1 MAEDNVVIKVS
12 LEGDYSDIE
21 NLDEII
27 EGLREK
33 ANGIPLDFDETPAQD
48 DVDGLQDQL
57 EGFSMLAVGDV
68 LQGYGASAEG
78 MAQQMNT
85 ASISVGQLSKNV
97 GMAEPQMVS
106 MINNI
111 SNATFPQSEAIAYA
125 NALNQMG
132 VSADQLGSSATNM
145 DRINDATGIG
155 YSKVIQLTQG
165 LRSMGIEGNNLP
177 SAFNAI
183 AYAQANV
190 NGGADTLT
198 QVLKRQAG
206 TISEYGLNVDQVA
219 VIMQKLSEKG
229 VQGMKMGSE
238 LSAVLKET
246 NGDTAA
252 LEQELGLTAGSLSN
266 AASTTGEYEGQ
277 LQSLADEEAEHK
289 TWLDQLGAAAEDAS
303 LSLSGIAEP
312 FMGLIGLGGG
322 IAGFGMQ
329 LNGAWELISKLSPA
343 LKNLSIMTKL
353 SAAADWLLSAA
364 QGVLNAVMSMNPIM
378 LVVIALVAL
387 AAALIWA
394 YYNVDWFREMVDNA
408 FASLVQIG
416 QQIYSYIAPA
426 IQWLSD
432 LFNQFTSQLGLNTND
447 WLQAILGFILF
458 LPTLPLQAGIALAN
472 TIAKALGFGD
482 NFVQRLVTAGM
493 NAVNGFISYITQI
506 PSMVYQEFQRTLQ
519 LVNDFINSIPQKVWD
534 MGVAIIDALKGALG
548 IGSPGHMFYMIE
560 GEFNRIDDLTR
571 KTNFDTGSIGQS
583 MVDNFNP
590 SLNGPGVQGASG
602 NNITI
607 NIDNVDNEERIQQIV
622 RAVEEALKF
631 DNLKA
636 GRSV

>member
-27 EGLREK
+27 DGLREK

-111 SNATFPQSEAIAYA
+111 SNATFPQNEAIAYA

-132 VSADQLGSSATNM
+132 VSADQLGASATNM

-155 YSKVIQLTQG
+155 YDKVIQLTQG

-238 LSAVLKET
+238 LSNVLKET

-394 YYNVDWFREMVDNA
+394 YYNVDWFRQMVDNA
-408 FASLVQIG
+408 WQ
-416 QQIYSYIAPA
+416 
-426 IQWLSD
+426 
-432 LFNQFTSQLGLNTND
+432 T
-447 WLQAILGFILF
+447 LQ
-458 LPTLPLQAGIALAN
+458 
-472 TIAKALGFGD
+472 KFGHMIVS
-482 NFVQRLVTAGM
+482 NIS
-493 NAVNGFISYITQI
+493 NAVNTFGKVVQG
-506 PSMVYQEFQRTLQ
+506 
-519 LVNDFINSIPQKVWD
+519 IPQALQACLDWAYNLIMSHPIVQ
-534 MGVAIIDALKGALG
+534 AIIWLGDKLAWGFSALG
-548 IGSPGHMFYMIE
+548 LGQGSPGKIFEAMNNELDWTEDAIYKSSLNDA
-560 GEFNRIDDLTR
+560 GASLGAN
-571 KTNFDTGSIGQS
+571 IGQG
-583 MVDNFNP
+583 FNP
-590 SLNGPGVQGASG
+590 NLATGNSTVMGGASG

-607 NIDNVDNEERIQQIV
+607 NIDSVDNEERIQQIV
-622 RAVEEALKF
+622 NAVEEALKF